1 MHPRRFARVR
11 PTGKMSSVAKVI
23 VGPRAPIID
32 CSIVDYSAGG
42 ACLEVC
48 GQTKLPN
55 RFELASRRD
64 KKALPGRLDRRTAR
78 GGFILTNC
86 KHGSRFGRTI

>member
-1 MHPRRFARVR
+1 
-11 PTGKMSSVAKVI
+11 MSSVAKVI

-48 GQTKLPN
+48 GQIKLPN
-55 RFELASRRD
+55 RFELLHGGT
-64 KKALPGRLDRRTAR
+64 KAFPGRLDRRTAR
-78 GGFILTNC
+78 GGFILTNW
-86 KHGSRFGRTI
+86 KRDSRFGRTI